1 MNLLTKQKETH
12 REWTYGEKD
21 GRGVVV
27 RVFGIDMYTL
37 LYLKWIINKD
47 VLYSAVG
54 CGSLDGRG
62 FGGEWVRVY
71 GWASLLCSWNSHN
84 LVNRLGACS
93 VTQLCLTLC
102 DPMDCS
108 PPGFSVHGILL
119 ARISK
124 WVAVSFS
131 RGSSQ
136 PRTVEY
142 GSLCRQMSHYRQ
154 ILYCLSYW
162 GISGNLLGCDH
173 YGYF

>member
-27 RVFGIDMYTL
+27 RVFGMDMYTL

-71 GWASLLCSWNSHN
+71 GWASLLCSWNYHN
-84 LVNRLGACS
+84 IVNRLGACS

-108 PPGFSVHGILL
+108 PPGFSVHGDSPGKNTGVGLL
-119 ARISK
+119 CPPPGDLPNPGIK
-124 WVAVSFS
+124 
-131 RGSSQ
+131 
-136 PRTVEY
+136 PRSPT
-142 GSLCRQMSHYRQ
+142 L
-154 ILYCLSYW
+154 
-162 GISGNLLGCDH
+162 
-173 YGYF
+173 